1 MRRIDLTYRIIKIA
15 HKAVSVAVC
24 ALTGMVF
31 MGGAQAATYRLGSTI
46 SSPSSTGTTF
56 YTTNVTSYSNGS
68 LLTSVFSD
76 TSTVQ
81 TTDGAGSTTQL
92 TGTVRT
98 SNVTANIFGAL
109 GVSGGVGAGTDD
121 YVLGTGAI
129 VKALTTGRAAQ
140 GQYSFVNYTFTENM
154 DTYPS
159 FGTSSDGEY
168 NDGSVTYV
176 DTRGISDFRGT
187 ASYYDGV
194 GFSCPGLGELAVCDS
209 TGSPLTDQ
217 DSDHGEKFQLLYN
230 YTTWSS
236 GENGIGAAAAS
247 TSGGVAIDTT
257 GSVTLSGNNTIEGTA
272 TAGSFIIEGSGIYFN
287 DAVSGPLTYSSAGS
301 ATLSGG
307 ADLTGNVDFGG
318 FDGALTLSDG
328 SNVTGNIDTSTSR
341 TGTVVFENNST
352 VTGSLGATSA
362 LKEVK
367 VNGTGAVTISGSA
380 KVNTV
385 TLNAAGTIGFG
396 EGVDTRLADTTLGT
410 LTFGNF
416 DGTIQIGGDGSV
428 LYGNVVTDTTINGTL
443 TFVSGSQQMVG
454 QIGSSSKVLK
464 KLNVGGANT
473 SVGLDT
479 SGTVSASVTVD
490 GDIFADSI
498 VFNNNGSTTSSEL
511 LLASG
516 HNITSA
522 TGITT
527 SDDNMG
533 ILTLQG
539 GTQTVTATIGGSGDR
554 VNTVNSGVDSSNA
567 TFTGA
572 IYAVN
577 VNNTGSG
584 SSTFNAAVD
593 STNIDVGSGTSTF
606 QQSVTATTTT
616 IGSGTGNF
624 NTVSGTTS
632 STNINFDGAGI
643 ANFNQGATFTNVDF
657 NGYEGTINVASGKD
671 FSGTS
676 IFSGGSRKGYLNLL
690 GGTQTVSAAVGEDV
704 GTRMLKKVTAGVDDA
719 TTNFTSTDQLISE
732 TLEVSGTGTV
742 NLSGGL
748 KGTLSYTNNVSGETG
763 TVTVAS
769 GKDITGNVTSGLSG
783 GVSQGILT
791 LSGGAQQVTG
801 TIGTSDAPI
810 KTVNVAANSATS
822 TLGGMVYADTVKF
835 SGTGTLLLAGNV
847 GGDPAAEGLVGT
859 LDFDNKTNV
868 AQVADG
874 VNLTTGT
881 GGVSMT
887 NASDSEMQFLGSST
901 VTGVVGGNT
910 AGRSTL
916 LRITAGATGSTVNFL
931 NDVHVVE
938 APEPTTFHVSGT
950 GTVNFSGD
958 LYGPLEFNSGADG
971 VVNFANG
978 KSIIVTLSTPAAT
991 ATVNNE
997 GTINFLGGTTLS
1009 GDLGESGTLLKAV
1022 NFHTDGEDNVT
1033 LNINKNIYAT
1043 TTTIDNGVGEGTSVA
1058 NVTGNNLFLGET
1070 LTLQN
1075 SSVTL
1080 NTAGETSLSGSSVT
1094 FAHTK
1099 NVNGTLTNTALVTQ
1113 SSIGSGVFTT
1123 NGATLGF
1130 AVGTQVHGGSGGGL
1144 VSSTTTAA
1152 SSITGSTS
1160 STLVMDGDETVN
1172 ISLLGSLRNGQ
1183 TYTLIDVAASGDTNI
1198 AGTLNDNSFVIDTAL
1213 SRNETGDLVLTA
1225 TRSAS
1230 GYITKSNTSGHFS
1243 NNAAT
1248 VLGTLARAGTG
1259 YTSDMQTVFNKLDL
1273 NQWGYGDT
1281 EANLAAQ
1288 VKRLVPVAN
1297 ASISQSGFLMANVTM
1312 NAIGNR
1318 MAGLR
1323 GDTLVASNDLSA
1335 GLNASPLKDGFWLK
1349 ALGSNA
1355 KQDQVGAYDGYKT
1368 NTYGVAFGVDRMFK
1382 PNLTGGVSIAAVG
1395 ANVDQS
1401 NLRDGDSTKIKGVQ
1415 ATLYG
1420 SFDVDKK
1427 LYIDGAL
1434 SYASNKYDS
1443 VRQTIVG
1450 RTALGNYDGVQFG
1463 ARIGAGYQIDLG
1475 NKYTLTPMV
1484 SLDYSHLTQ
1493 DAYTETGAGDIGLRV
1508 NEQKLNRLRAALGVR
1523 LANEWLSEGTLYRPE
1538 ITVQSFHD
1546 SGSFN
1551 KDITAAYIGGG
1562 DSFVTSTNQV
1572 GKNTVNVGLGLTVA
1586 TDKVSSV
1593 KFKYDFEKRDGFSGH
1608 TASITGRWSF

>member
-68 LLTSVFSD
+68 LLASVFSD

-81 TTDGAGSTTQL
+81 TTNGEGSTTQL

-109 GVSGGVGAGTDD
+109 GVSGGVGTGSDD

-154 DTYPS
+154 DRYPA

-176 DTRGISDFRGT
+176 DTRGISDFRGA

-194 GFSCPGLGELAVCDS
+194 GFSCPGLGEFAVCDS

-217 DSDHGEKFQLLYN
+217 DSDNGEKFQLLYN

-247 TSGGVAIDTT
+247 TSGVAINTT

-272 TAGSFIIEGSGIYFN
+272 TAGSFVIAGSGIYFN

-318 FDGALTLSDG
+318 FDGTLTLSDG
-328 SNVTGNIDTSTSR
+328 SNVAGNIDTSASR

-367 VNGTGAVTISGSA
+367 VNGTGAVIISGSA
-380 KVNTV
+380 HVNTV

-428 LYGNVVTDTTINGTL
+428 LHGNVVTDTTINGTL
-443 TFVSGSQQMVG
+443 TFVSGAQQMIG

-479 SGTVSASVTVD
+479 SGTVSATLTVD

-516 HNITSA
+516 RNITSA
-522 TGITT
+522 AGITT

-539 GTQTVTATIGGSGDR
+539 GTQTVTATIGRSGDR
-554 VNTVNSGVDSSNA
+554 LNTVNSGAASSSA

-606 QQSVTATTTT
+606 QQSVTAETTT
-616 IGSGTGNF
+616 IGSGTGHF
-624 NTVSGTTS
+624 NTVGGTTN
-632 STNINFDGAGI
+632 STNITFDGAGT
-643 ANFNQGATFTNVDF
+643 ANFNQGATFTNATFGGNDAI
-657 NGYEGTINVASGKD
+657 INVASGKD
-671 FSGTS
+671 FSGST
-676 IFSGGSRKGYLNLL
+676 IFSGGSRTGHLNLL

-704 GTRMLKKVTAGVDDA
+704 SFRMLKKVTAGVDGA
-719 TTNFTSTDQLISE
+719 TTNFTNTDKLVTEI
-732 TLEVSGTGTV
+732 LEVVGTGTV

-748 KGTLSYTNNVSGETG
+748 QGALSYTNNVSGENG

-769 GKDITGNVTSGLSG
+769 GKDITGSVTSGLSG
-783 GVSQGILT
+783 GVSQGVLT
-791 LSGGAQQVTG
+791 LSGGTQQVTG
-801 TIGTSDAPI
+801 TIGTSSAPI
-810 KTVNVAANSATS
+810 KTVNVAENSATT
-822 TLGGMVYADTVKF
+822 TLSGMVHADTVKF
-835 SGTGTLLLAGNV
+835 SGTGTLVLAGNV

-859 LDFDNKTNV
+859 LNFDNKANLV
-868 AQVADG
+868 QVADG

-881 GGVSMT
+881 GGVAMT
-887 NASDSEMQFLGSST
+887 NASSSTMVFVGSST

-910 AGRSTL
+910 EGRSTL
-916 LRITAGATGSTVNFL
+916 SRITAGATGSTVNFL

-938 APEPTTFHVSGT
+938 ALEPTTFHVSET

-958 LYGPLEFNSGADG
+958 LYGPLVFDSGADG
-971 VVNFANG
+971 IVNFANG
-978 KSIIVTLSTPAAT
+978 KSIIVTLSTAAAT
-991 ATVNNE
+991 ATVNNQ
-997 GTINFLGGTTLS
+997 GTINFEGGTTLS

-1033 LNINKNIYAT
+1033 QNINKNIYAT
-1043 TTTIDNGVGEGTSVA
+1043 TTTIDNGFGGGNTVA
-1058 NVTGNNLFLGET
+1058 NITANNLFLGRT

-1075 SSVTL
+1075 DNVTL
-1080 NTAGETSLSGSSVT
+1080 NTAGEVSLSGGSVT

-1099 NVNGTLTNTALVTQ
+1099 NANGTLTNTALVTQ

-1130 AVGTQVHGGSGGGL
+1130 AVGTQAHGGSGGGL
-1144 VSSTTTAA
+1144 VSSTSTES

-1160 STLVMDGDETVN
+1160 STLVMDGSETVN
-1172 ISLLGSLRNGQ
+1172 ISFLGSLRNGQ

-1198 AGTLNDNSFVIDTAL
+1198 AGTLNDNSFVIDTEL
-1213 SRNETGDLVLTA
+1213 SRNGTGDLVLTA
-1225 TRSAS
+1225 TRSAN
-1230 GYITKSNTSGHFS
+1230 GYITKSDTSGHFS

-1248 VLGTLARAGTG
+1248 VLGTLATAGTG
-1259 YTSDMQTVFNKLDL
+1259 YTSDMQTVLNKLDV

-1281 EANLAAQ
+1281 QAHLATQ
-1288 VKRLVPVAN
+1288 VKRLAPVAN

-1323 GDTLVASNDLSA
+1323 GDTLVASNDLAA

-1355 KQDQVGAYDGYKT
+1355 KQNQEGAYDGYKT
-1368 NTYGVAFGVDRMFK
+1368 NTYGVAVGVDRMFK
-1382 PNLTGGVSIAAVG
+1382 PNLTAGVAIATVG

-1401 NLRDGDSTKIKGVQ
+1401 DFRDGDSIKIKGVQ
-1415 ATLYG
+1415 ATVYG
-1420 SFDVDKK
+1420 SFDVDKQ

-1434 SYASNKYDS
+1434 SFSKNKYDS
-1443 VRQTIVG
+1443 TRQTIVG
-1450 RTALGNYDGVQFG
+1450 RTALGNYDGTQFG

-1493 DAYTETGAGDIGLRV
+1493 DAYTETGAGDIGLQV
-1508 NEQKLNRLRAALGVR
+1508 NEQKLNRLRAGLGVR

-1538 ITVQSFHD
+1538 ITLQTFHD

-1551 KDITAAYIGGG
+1551 KNITAAYIGGG
-1562 DSFVTSTNQV
+1562 DSFVTSTTQV
-1572 GKNTVNVGLGLTVA
+1572 GSNAVNVGLGLAIA